1 MNIKKVKKLLF
12 FLITMIFLLGACG
25 KNEDK
30 ENILKE
36 VTYNVVYMGED
47 SNLEEKIKEAWNG
60 YSIKQ

>member
-1 MNIKKVKKLLF
+1 
-12 FLITMIFLLGACG
+12 MIFLLGACG

-47 SNLEEKIKEAWNG
+47 SNLEDKRSMEWVFYKAIEKIVK
-60 YSIKQ
+60 IQMKI